1 MRLDFDIKEFRLA
14 EMKRTINPKTASL
27 STLDAMNKLA
37 DEVKV
42 EGNMIT
48 SIFSKTFTMPRVTSI
63 HSLMI
68 QPYWCQDLT
77 FCRIHNF
84 LQVYCRGPCTKL
96 PSCPTPHDTSP
107 MWVFTIHLPKLCL
120 NLLVFLLFIF
130 LPNETYCDLRTN
142 LSGHT
147 ERAEFNQTEDDT
159 VSREAVEFQKD
170 VTRLRRAE

>member
-68 QPYWCQDLT
+68 
-77 FCRIHNF
+77 
-84 LQVYCRGPCTKL
+84 
-96 PSCPTPHDTSP
+96 
-107 MWVFTIHLPKLCL
+107 
-120 NLLVFLLFIF
+120 
-130 LPNETYCDLRTN
+130 
-142 LSGHT
+142 
-147 ERAEFNQTEDDT
+147 
-159 VSREAVEFQKD
+159 
-170 VTRLRRAE
+170 